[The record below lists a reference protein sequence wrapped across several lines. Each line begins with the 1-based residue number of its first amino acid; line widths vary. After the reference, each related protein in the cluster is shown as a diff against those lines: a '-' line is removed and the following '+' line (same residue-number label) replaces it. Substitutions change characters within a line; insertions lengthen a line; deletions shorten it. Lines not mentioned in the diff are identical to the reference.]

1 MNIPTDLKKVKHHKL
16 NLRLNKKLLW
26 VIGILLV
33 LAVGLGWTLSQQGT
47 PAETTLAERGD
58 IQKYVE
64 ETGEVKCS
72 DSTMVY
78 LEGSGLIKRIAVE
91 AGQQVRKGDL
101 LLSMDQA
108 QLEISL
114 KNAAEQL
121 NQAKA
126 QDAAGEEAYNTVLKD
141 YDNTKSLVEAGAAS
155 EWELTQKEAELKS
168 AEAVRSGNQAVLEQ
182 AELSVANSSL
192 ALSKQQALAPLNG
205 TVLEKKVEVNA
216 FGAPGTAAFIIG
228 DTENLKI
235 EAKILAE
242 DAADIQV
249 GNKVGITVRTK
260 EKQELEGTVVKVA
273 PTAEDEVSSLGVK
286 QKKVTVTIKPLDAK
300 VSLLP
305 GSEVDVRVITET
317 KSGVVI
323 VPAGAVFDY
332 RGQSCVFTVEEGKAV
347 LRTVQ
352 RGIQNESLSEITD
365 GLQEG
370 ETVLAAPDN
379 SIEEGT
385 RILNPLP

>member
-1 MNIPTDLKKVKHHKL
+1 M
-16 NLRLNKKLLW
+16 
-26 VIGILLV
+26 
-33 LAVGLGWTLSQQGT
+33 
-47 PAETTLAERGD
+47 
-58 IQKYVE
+58 
-64 ETGEVKCS
+64 KCS

-205 TVLEKKVEVNA
+205 TVLEKRSKSMRSARPE
-216 FGAPGTAAFIIG
+216 
-228 DTENLKI
+228 
-235 EAKILAE
+235 
-242 DAADIQV
+242 
-249 GNKVGITVRTK
+249 RR
-260 EKQELEGTVVKVA
+260 
-273 PTAEDEVSSLGVK
+273 
-286 QKKVTVTIKPLDAK
+286 PL
-300 VSLLP
+300 S
-305 GSEVDVRVITET
+305 
-317 KSGVVI
+317 
-323 VPAGAVFDY
+323 
-332 RGQSCVFTVEEGKAV
+332 
-347 LRTVQ
+347 
-352 RGIQNESLSEITD
+352 SEIRKT
-365 GLQEG
+365 
-370 ETVLAAPDN
+370 
-379 SIEEGT
+379 
-385 RILNPLP
+385 